1 METKGY
7 LELSEL
13 YSSIYNDVSESHY
26 KVGDKVLSKS
36 GGMKGEV
43 VKVDS
48 EESGDYYTVK
58 SEDGKTAKY
67 APDELKKSNGGV
79 PKEKEE
85 KFHTKLDTLVHKTF
99 GKSPEEQ
106 KEETDLFVDILE
118 YLIAEGYADTNEN
131 ALAIMENMSE
141 EWKESIVEEVLD
153 EGYKEFPKGKVDK
166 KMASKAVRATKHQVA
181 ATWGDKNKSSENQE
195 KANKLG
201 SQAKKLAQISTEKNK
216 EANSRSRGV
225 QSKHKS
231 EVKRKIRYMDDIVRQ
246 QKERGYGGYKKD

>member
-43 VKVDS
+43 VKLDS
-48 EESGDYYTVK
+48 EEKGKYYTVK
-58 SEDGKTAKY
+58 HSDGKTAKY

-106 KEETDLFVDILE
+106 KEETDLFVYILE

-141 EWKESIVEEVLD
+141 EWKESIVEGLGGAKNQGDYDDRERERQRIRD
-153 EGYKEFPKGKVDK
+153 EHLQKYKSGELPFQK
-166 KMASKAVRATKHQVA
+166 KKKADQAQKFLKQHSKKTK
-181 ATWGDKNKSSENQE
+181 
-195 KANKLG
+195 
-201 SQAKKLAQISTEKNK
+201 
-216 EANSRSRGV
+216 
-225 QSKHKS
+225 
-231 EVKRKIRYMDDIVRQ
+231 
-246 QKERGYGGYKKD
+246 

>member
-1 METKGY
+1 METKRY

-43 VKVDS
+43 VKLDS
-48 EESGDYYTVK
+48 EEKGKYYTVK
-58 SEDGKTAKY
+58 HSDGKTAKY

-106 KEETDLFVDILE
+106 KEETDLFVYILE

-141 EWKESIVEEVLD
+141 EWKESIVEGLGGAKNQGDYDDRERERQRIRD
-153 EGYKEFPKGKVDK
+153 EHLQKYKSGELPFQK
-166 KMASKAVRATKHQVA
+166 KKKADQAQKFLKQHSKKTK
-181 ATWGDKNKSSENQE
+181 
-195 KANKLG
+195 
-201 SQAKKLAQISTEKNK
+201 
-216 EANSRSRGV
+216 
-225 QSKHKS
+225 
-231 EVKRKIRYMDDIVRQ
+231 
-246 QKERGYGGYKKD
+246 

>member
-43 VKVDS
+43 VKLDS
-48 EESGDYYTVK
+48 EEKGKYYTVK

-67 APDELKKSNGGV
+67 SPDELKKGNGGA

-106 KEETDLFVDILE
+106 KEETDLFVYILE
-118 YLIAEGYADTNEN
+118 YLVAEGYADTNEN

-141 EWKESIVEEVLD
+141 EWKESIVESKQPYPAEKVARKREAVKKKEDIATYQRRDDDAEKL
-153 EGYKEFPKGKVDK
+153 YKRGVALALKK
-166 KMASKAVRATKHQVA
+166 KM
-181 ATWGDKNKSSENQE
+181 GDI
-195 KANKLG
+195 G
-201 SQAKKLAQISTEKNK
+201 
-216 EANSRSRGV
+216 RG
-225 QSKHKS
+225 
-231 EVKRKIRYMDDIVRQ
+231 
-246 QKERGYGGYKKD
+246 

>member
-13 YSSIYNDVSESHY
+13 YSSIYNEVSESHY

-67 APDELKKSNGGV
+67 SPDEL
-79 PKEKEE
+79 EKNNE
-85 KFHTKLDTLVHKTF
+85 
-99 GKSPEEQ
+99 SPEEQ
-106 KEETDLFVDILE
+106 KEETDLFVYILE
-118 YLIAEGYADTNEN
+118 YLVAEGYADTNEN

-141 EWKESIVEEVLD
+141 EWKESIVESKQPYPAEKVARKREAVKKKEDIATYQRRDDDAEKL
-153 EGYKEFPKGKVDK
+153 YKRGVALALKK
-166 KMASKAVRATKHQVA
+166 KM
-181 ATWGDKNKSSENQE
+181 GDI
-195 KANKLG
+195 G
-201 SQAKKLAQISTEKNK
+201 
-216 EANSRSRGV
+216 RG
-225 QSKHKS
+225 
-231 EVKRKIRYMDDIVRQ
+231 
-246 QKERGYGGYKKD
+246 

>member
-43 VKVDS
+43 VKLDS
-48 EESGDYYTVK
+48 EEKGKYYTVK
-58 SEDGKTAKY
+58 HSDGKTAKY

-106 KEETDLFVDILE
+106 KEETDLFVYILE

-141 EWKESIVEEVLD
+141 EWRESIVEGLGGAKNQGDYDDRERERQRIRD
-153 EGYKEFPKGKVDK
+153 EHLRKYKSGELPFQKKKKADQAQKFLKQHPKK
-166 KMASKAVRATKHQVA
+166 SK
-181 ATWGDKNKSSENQE
+181 
-195 KANKLG
+195 
-201 SQAKKLAQISTEKNK
+201 
-216 EANSRSRGV
+216 
-225 QSKHKS
+225 
-231 EVKRKIRYMDDIVRQ
+231 
-246 QKERGYGGYKKD
+246 

>member
-36 GGMKGEV
+36 SGMKGEV

-58 SEDGKTAKY
+58 HSDGKTAKY
-67 APDELKKSNGGV
+67 SPDELKKGNGGA

-85 KFHTKLDTLVHKTF
+85 KFHTKLDKLVHKTF

-106 KEETDLFVDILE
+106 NEETDLFVDILE
-118 YLIAEGYADTNEN
+118 YLVAEGYADTNEN

-141 EWKESIVEEVLD
+141 DWRDSIVEEVLD
-153 EGYKEFPKGKVDK
+153 EGYKEFPSDKVK
-166 KMASKAVRATKHQVA
+166 KQS
-181 ATWGDKNKSSENQE
+181 
-195 KANKLG
+195 
-201 SQAKKLAQISTEKNK
+201 
-216 EANSRSRGV
+216 
-225 QSKHKS
+225 SKHMRNFLTRPNSHSGQTSKKRS
-231 EVKRKIRYMDDIVRQ
+231 TKMDAIRSTVEVGDDPRKTMHGQDLRKIR
-246 QKERGYGGYKKD
+246 

>member
-106 KEETDLFVDILE
+106 KEETDLFVYILE

-141 EWKESIVEEVLD
+141 EWRESIVEGLGGAKNQGDYDDRERERQRIRD
-153 EGYKEFPKGKVDK
+153 EHLRKYKSGELPFQKKKKADQAQKFLKQHPKK
-166 KMASKAVRATKHQVA
+166 SK
-181 ATWGDKNKSSENQE
+181 
-195 KANKLG
+195 
-201 SQAKKLAQISTEKNK
+201 
-216 EANSRSRGV
+216 
-225 QSKHKS
+225 
-231 EVKRKIRYMDDIVRQ
+231 
-246 QKERGYGGYKKD
+246 

>member
-1 METKGY
+1 MKTKRY

-67 APDELKKSNGGV
+67 SPDELKKGNGGE

-85 KFHTKLDTLVHKTF
+85 KFHTNLDKLVHKTF

-106 KEETDLFVDILE
+106 KEETDLFDHILE
-118 YLIAEGYADTNEN
+118 YLVAEGYTDTNES
-131 ALAIMENMSE
+131 ALIIMANMSE
-141 EWKESIVEEVLD
+141 DWRESIVEGLGGAKNQGDYDDRERERQRIRD
-153 EGYKEFPKGKVDK
+153 EHLQKYKSGELPFQK
-166 KMASKAVRATKHQVA
+166 KKKADQAQKFLKQHSKKTK
-181 ATWGDKNKSSENQE
+181 
-195 KANKLG
+195 
-201 SQAKKLAQISTEKNK
+201 
-216 EANSRSRGV
+216 
-225 QSKHKS
+225 
-231 EVKRKIRYMDDIVRQ
+231 
-246 QKERGYGGYKKD
+246 

>member
-48 EESGDYYTVK
+48 EESGEYYTVK
-58 SEDGKTAKY
+58 HSDGKTAKY
-67 APDELKKSNGGV
+67 SALKKV
-79 PKEKEE
+79 RWRPKEKEE
-85 KFHTKLDTLVHKTF
+85 KFHTKLDTRVHKTF

-106 KEETDLFVDILE
+106 KEETDLFVYILE
-118 YLIAEGYADTNEN
+118 YLVAEGYADTNEN

-141 EWKESIVEEVLD
+141 EWKESIVEGL
-153 EGYKEFPKGKVDK
+153 GGAKN
-166 KMASKAVRATKHQVA
+166 Q
-181 ATWGDKNKSSENQE
+181 GD
-195 KANKLG
+195 
-201 SQAKKLAQISTEKNK
+201 
-216 EANSRSRGV
+216 
-225 QSKHKS
+225 
-231 EVKRKIRYMDDIVRQ
+231 YDDRERERQ
-246 QKERGYGGYKKD
+246 RIA

>member
-67 APDELKKSNGGV
+67 APDEL
-79 PKEKEE
+79 EKNNE
-85 KFHTKLDTLVHKTF
+85 
-99 GKSPEEQ
+99 SPEEQ
-106 KEETDLFVDILE
+106 KEETDLFVYILE
-118 YLIAEGYADTNEN
+118 YLVAEGYADTNEN

-141 EWKESIVEEVLD
+141 EWKESIVESAAAQSDKQIDKGVKTTYKAGNVLD
-153 EGYKEFPKGKVDK
+153 NL
-166 KMASKAVRATKHQVA
+166 HQ
-181 ATWGDKNKSSENQE
+181 G
-195 KANKLG
+195 
-201 SQAKKLAQISTEKNK
+201 
-216 EANSRSRGV
+216 RSRGV
-225 QSKHKS
+225 DRVPYGDRDAK
-231 EVKRKIRYMDDIVRQ
+231 VKRMRGRLKTRRDDLFG
-246 QKERGYGGYKKD
+246 ERNKREDESRAELKKKYGL